1 MTRAVFEAL
10 VLFLS
15 PFVLF
20 GIYLYARRRNPL
32 TKEAWDGHVSWLV
45 LAGLLVAI
53 LGLLIT
59 GLTAERHT
67 GAYVPTHIEDGKL
80 VPGRFQ

>member
-20 GIYLYARRRNPL
+20 AIYLYLRQRNPW
-32 TKEAWDGHVSWLV
+32 TREAWDGHVPWLV
-45 LAGLLVAI
+45 LAGLLIAI
-53 LGLLIT
+53 GSFVIT
-59 GLTAERHT
+59 GLTAERNT
-67 GAYVPTHIEDGKL
+67 GAYVPTHLEDGKL
-80 VPGRFQ
+80 VPGHFK

>member
-20 GIYLYARRRNPL
+20 GIYLWLRRRSPL
-32 TKEAWDGHVSWLV
+32 TREAWDGHIPWLM
-45 LAGLLVAI
+45 LAGLLTAI
-53 LGLLIT
+53 AGFLIA

-67 GAYVPTHIEDGKL
+67 GAYVPSHIEDGRL
-80 VPGRFQ
+80 VPGHFR

>member
-15 PFVLF
+15 PFFLF
-20 GIYLYARRRNPL
+20 GIYLYLRRRNPL
-32 TKEAWDGHVSWLV
+32 TREAWDGHVPWLV
-45 LAGLLVAI
+45 LAGLIVAI
-53 LGLLIT
+53 LGIVMG

-67 GAYVPTHIEDGKL
+67 GAYVPSHLENGKL

>member
-15 PFVLF
+15 PFLLF
-20 GIYLYARRRNPL
+20 GIYLYLRRRNPL
-32 TKEAWDGHVSWLV
+32 TREAWDGHVPWLV
-45 LAGLLVAI
+45 LAGLIVAI
-53 LGLLIT
+53 LGLVIG
-59 GLTAERHT
+59 GLTAQRHS
-67 GAYVPTHIEDGKL
+67 GAYVPAHIEDGRL

>member
-20 GIYLYARRRNPL
+20 AIYLSLLRRNPF
-32 TKEAWDGHVSWLV
+32 TRHAWSGHIPWLV
-45 LAGLLVAI
+45 IAGLIVAI
-53 LGLLIT
+53 IGFVVI
-59 GLTAERHT
+59 GLTADRNQ
-67 GAYVPTHIEDGKL
+67 GAYVPAHLEDGVL
-80 VPGRFQ
+80 VPGQFK